1 MKKSKNVSAA
11 DNRPVPPGILPDFFL
26 KRNKAN
32 TKKARAN
39 GGQSKKV
46 VQ

>member
-1 MKKSKNVSAA
+1 MKKLKNVSAA
-11 DNRPVPPGILPDFFL
+11 ENRPVPPGILPDFFL

-32 TKKARAN
+32 TKKARTN
-39 GGQSKKV
+39 GEQSKKF